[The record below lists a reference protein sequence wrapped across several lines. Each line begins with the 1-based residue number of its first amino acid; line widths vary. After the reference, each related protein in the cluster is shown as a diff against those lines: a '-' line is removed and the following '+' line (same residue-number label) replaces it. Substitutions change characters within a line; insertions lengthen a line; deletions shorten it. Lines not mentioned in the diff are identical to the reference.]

1 MLSGIEDTDF
11 GERPMTKMPVIAI
24 VDNDQDGRDVLH
36 ILLKSEGYTVHT
48 FTGGKDLL
56 ATFKPKLFRLILM
69 DLVMPDM
76 DGYELSAIVR
86 GQDPSVPLIAV
97 TASGYDTDRERAHMA
112 GFSDFITKPFVDFP
126 AFLDRIVKYLQ
137 ENSN

>member
-1 MLSGIEDTDF
+1 
-11 GERPMTKMPVIAI
+11 MTKTPIIAI
-24 VDNDQDGRDVLH
+24 VDNDEDGRDLLH
-36 ILLKSEGYTVHT
+36 ILLKSEGYTVQT

-56 ATFKPKLFRLILM
+56 ATFKPKLFGLILM

-76 DGYELSAIVR
+76 DGYELSTIVR

-97 TASGYDTDRERAHMA
+97 TASAYERDRERALIA
-112 GFSDFITKPFVDFP
+112 GFSDFITKPFVDLS
-126 AFLDRIVKYLQ
+126 AFLNPIVKYLQ